1 MSNRYAYRY
10 VCCQFL
16 FCGNLHRTRTFA
28 LSFTSTLHFHCNSVV
43 PPVARVDD
51 NSCSHYGNMIRS
63 RIWLAPLVLSFLLLL
78 SFGTAFVAL
87 DRVKMLCRHPPNKY
101 YDVVLMGAA
110 DDANEDKTDDDE
122 EDEGAFIKPYRNRS
136 LAWTKRYRKL
146 NPYERVRARV
156 ISFGHRSK
164 SDWDDAVSSGQ
175 LGQYVPSYPDEMYA
189 PEWVGWDEWLGLM
202 RSYDDTKNLAS
213 TLGLKSLD
221 EYVIFVRSNNK
232 RAEGLRIPVRPDIYY
247 KDQWIDE
254 DTFFGRQS

>member
-1 MSNRYAYRY
+1 MITAVMMQSRRRWLTHL
-10 VCCQFL
+10 VF
-16 FCGNLHRTRTFA
+16 
-28 LSFTSTLHFHCNSVV
+28 SF
-43 PPVARVDD
+43 P
-51 NSCSHYGNMIRS
+51 
-63 RIWLAPLVLSFLLLL
+63 LL
-78 SFGTAFVAL
+78 SFFGRAFVAL
-87 DRVKMLCRHPPNKY
+87 DRDRAKMFCRHSPYKY
-101 YDVVLMGAA
+101 YDVILPGTG
-110 DDANEDKTDDDE
+110 DDANVGKNDDDDDDE
-122 EDEGAFIKPYRNRS
+122 DDDVDIKPYRNRS

-189 PEWVGWDEWLGLM
+189 PEWVDWDEWLGLM
-202 RSYDDTKNLAS
+202 RSYNDTKNLAS

>member
-1 MSNRYAYRY
+1 MTQSRRRW
-10 VCCQFL
+10 L
-16 FCGNLHRTRTFA
+16 SA
-28 LSFTSTLHFHCNSVV
+28 LVFSF
-43 PPVARVDD
+43 P
-51 NSCSHYGNMIRS
+51 
-63 RIWLAPLVLSFLLLL
+63 LL
-78 SFGTAFVAL
+78 SFGRALVAL

-101 YDVVLMGAA
+101 NDNVVLSGAV
-110 DDANEDKTDDDE
+110 DDANESKNDNGDNDGDV
-122 EDEGAFIKPYRNRS
+122 GIKPYRNRS

-175 LGQYVPSYPDEMYA
+175 LGQYVPSHPDEMYA
-189 PEWVGWDEWLGLM
+189 PEWVDWDEWLGLM

-254 DTFFGRQS
+254 DTFFGRQSK